1 MDAVTRIAGIATIDD
16 YSQRWAN
23 WPWPS
28 SSKDNDFICSQDLAR
43 ASGIV
48 TDSLGPNSGVL
59 VEWFTLGSLLPE
71 GDWQGF
77 PRESSCKWEWKW
89 PDRIQRFSHAV
100 NCDLERVF
108 PRVKDQ
114 QYRIGAGYGKNQCE
128 AWKCFDA
135 GLAYLE
141 HSLNAVPETDLA
153 EIAQLQK
160 IKALFD
166 EKGPVSVKACRFC
179 GCSRDFTC
187 STRRPTNPASQ

>member
-1 MDAVTRIAGIATIDD
+1 MVTRLGIDLCRLGIRLTQCKKLQCTAVCAVGQTPAVADMRASPGDISILRHTIDSLREAFLKFADTVRMDAVTRIAGIATIDD

-28 SSKDNDFICSQDLAR
+28 SSKDNDFIRSQDLAR

-89 PDRIQRFSHAV
+89 PDRIQRFV
-100 NCDLERVF
+100 
-108 PRVKDQ
+108 
-114 QYRIGAGYGKNQCE
+114 QCS
-128 AWKCFDA
+128 K
-135 GLAYLE
+135 L
-141 HSLNAVPETDLA
+141 
-153 EIAQLQK
+153 
-160 IKALFD
+160 
-166 EKGPVSVKACRFC
+166 
-179 GCSRDFTC
+179 
-187 STRRPTNPASQ
+187 